1 MRPRAA
7 AVVVLLFAIA
17 GICPAAEKTAH
28 QRYAAL
34 NALRPDSSAVYT
46 VQAGDRIELHRSDVK
61 LAFFAPCEGRV
72 TGAVFSGRGHA
83 LALPR
88 DVVEKQQMARFLG
101 APLLDQEF
109 TTAYLRF
116 TDGAAEDLLRQLRTA
131 KREPVGDPAFTA
143 EWDSPVGRL
152 NPPHS
157 LRLLFDSM
165 RTDSRPYFYAAL
177 EGAVTGPFDF
187 LLDMDRA
194 EALLLGQVRKNTGQ
208 PYYDVWAS
216 YEPPGL
222 APPRPDFR
230 ALHYSIDATLL
241 PSNSLQGT
249 TALRIL
255 PEAGLARVLI
265 LQLARSLSV
274 QHASDE

>member
-61 LAFFAPCEGRV
+61 LAFEEGKLAFFAPCEGRV
-72 TGAVFSGRGHA
+72 TGAVFSGLGHA

-131 KREPVGDPAFTA
+131 KREPAGDPAFTA

-177 EGAVTGPFDF
+177 
-187 LLDMDRA
+187 
-194 EALLLGQVRKNTGQ
+194 
-208 PYYDVWAS
+208 
-216 YEPPGL
+216 
-222 APPRPDFR
+222 
-230 ALHYSIDATLL
+230 
-241 PSNSLQGT
+241 
-249 TALRIL
+249 
-255 PEAGLARVLI
+255 
-265 LQLARSLSV
+265 
-274 QHASDE
+274 